1 MCGVVGFI
9 AGKEKLDISNVLNT
23 MSITLKH
30 RGPNGFG
37 NWVDKEKGVGIAHR
51 RLSIIEL
58 SSDGDQPMISTNS
71 RFVISFNGEIY
82 NYKELS
88 RELNMDGVS
97 FNDSSDTRVLLTC
110 METWGIDK
118 TISKIVGM
126 FAFSLWD
133 KEKKELI
140 LVRDRMGVKPMYYGW
155 SGSDFVFASELKA
168 ICKHPMFS
176 KIIDRDSFEFYLR
189 HSCIQSPSSIYKN
202 VFSLPP
208 GKMLK
213 ISLEDVKNRILKSPE
228 SYWSLSEICNNGKN
242 NQIHDHNE
250 AISSLESVLNTSIR
264 DRMISDVS
272 LGAFLS
278 GGIDSSLVVSLMQSQ
293 SKNPV
298 KTFSIGFDD
307 NRYNESN
314 YAEIVAKYLKT
325 DHETLHVSSKNAIDT
340 IYKMPELFDEPFADS
355 SQIPTFLVSSMA
367 SKSVT
372 VALSGDGGDE
382 LFGGY
387 NRYYWADNIWGKSEK
402 VPYGLRL
409 KLSELIKAI
418 PPNLWDSAY
427 KIIYKFLPKKY
438 QYGLPGEKM
447 HKVAD
452 IISSKDIGEVYNRL
466 VSQFI
471 NKDSYNGN
479 FNIFKN
485 MEGLTNSE
493 SMMLSDQN
501 FYLPSDILTK
511 VDRAS
516 MGSSIEVRVPLLD
529 HRVAELSWRMPLST
543 KINNKQGKWAL
554 RQILY
559 KYVPQ
564 ELVER
569 PKMGFSIPLDDWL
582 RGSLRDWSE
591 DLLSEKK
598 LREGGFFNPNTVRKL
613 WDDHLRKTH
622 NNQHSLWTILM
633 FQAWQDRW
641 KGS

>member
-1 MCGVVGFI
+1 MCGVIGFI
-9 AGKEKLDISNVLNT
+9 QGRNKTEISNVLNT
-23 MSITLKH
+23 MSLSLKH
-30 RGPNGFG
+30 RGPDGDG
-37 NWVDKEKGVGIAHR
+37 HWIDKEKGVGIAHR

-58 SSDGDQPMISTNS
+58 SSDGNQPMISNNS

-88 RELNMDGVS
+88 NELNKDGIF

-110 METWGIDK
+110 IESWGIDK
-118 TISKIVGM
+118 TVSKIVGM

-133 KEKKELI
+133 KEKKELT
-140 LVRDRMGVKPMYYGW
+140 LVRDRMGIKPMYYGW

-168 ICKHPMFS
+168 LCKHPKFS
-176 KIIDRDSFEFYLR
+176 KIINRRSFEFYLR
-189 HSCIQSPSSIYKN
+189 HSCIQSPSSIYEN

-208 GKMLK
+208 GQILK
-213 ISLEDVKNRILKSPE
+213 ISLEEVKNRVLNKPKSF
-228 SYWSLSEICNNGKN
+228 WSLSKICLNGKN
-242 NQIHDHNE
+242 NQIYDHNE
-250 AISSLESVLNTSIR
+250 ALTSLEGVLKTSIK

-293 SKNPV
+293 SHNPI

-314 YAEIVAKYLKT
+314 YAEKVAKYLKT
-325 DHETLHVSSKNAIDT
+325 DHETFQVTPKNAIDT

-355 SQIPTFLVSSMA
+355 SQIPTFLVSSMS
-367 SKSVT
+367 SKKVT

-387 NRYYWADNIWGKSEK
+387 NRYYWSDNIWGKSEK

-409 KLSELIKAI
+409 KLSKLIKSI
-418 PPNLWDSAY
+418 PPSRWDKVY
-427 KIIYKFLPKKY
+427 KNIYKFLPKKY

-452 IISSKDIGEVYNRL
+452 VISSKDIGEVYNRL
-466 VSQFI
+466 ISQCI
-471 NKDSYNGN
+471 EKNSYNVN
-479 FNIFKN
+479 SKIFQN
-485 MEGLTNSE
+485 MPGLSNSE
-493 SMMLSDQN
+493 SMMLSDQK

-529 HRVAELSWRMPLST
+529 HRVAEMSWRMPLST
-543 KINNKQGKWAL
+543 KINNNQGKWAL

-564 ELVER
+564 DLVER

-582 RGSLRDWSE
+582 RNSLRDWSE

-598 LREGGFFNPNTVRKL
+598 LREGGSFNPNTVRKL

-622 NNQHSLWTILM
+622 NNQHALWTILM
-633 FQAWQDRW
+633 FQAWQDKW